1 MKYYLRIIASILL
14 TSTLAACAT
23 SSGVIVSQNLVR
35 AQYQTAY
42 VVAHQDQ
49 SRDMDA
55 LLEKELLR
63 HGLSVKSGVERDA
76 SSDSQLIFKYV
87 DDWKWDIK
95 MYLRAYELEVYDG
108 KTRSL
113 IATADWKNSPAHG
126 YYEED
131 KIVAQ
136 MVDQTLD
143 KISAK

>member
-1 MKYYLRIIASILL
+1 MKLNFSFLAVLILAFGL
-14 TSTLAACAT
+14 SACAT
-23 SSGVIVSQNLVR
+23 SSGVIVNPNV
-35 AQYQTAY
+35 AKTQYRSVY

-63 HGLSVKSGVERDA
+63 HGLSVKSGGERDVPE
-76 SSDSQLIFKYV
+76 DSQLIFKYV

-95 MYLRAYELEVYDG
+95 MYLRAYEIEVYDA
-108 KTRSL
+108 KTNVL
-113 IATADWKNSPAHG
+113 LATADWKNSVMHG
-126 YYEED
+126 FYEED

-136 MVDQTLD
+136 VVDQTLG